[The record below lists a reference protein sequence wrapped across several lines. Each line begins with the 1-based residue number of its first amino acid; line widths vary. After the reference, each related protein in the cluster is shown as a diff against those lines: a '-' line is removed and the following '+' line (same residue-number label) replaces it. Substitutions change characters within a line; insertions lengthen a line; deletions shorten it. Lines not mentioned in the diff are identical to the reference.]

1 MEPTHTHSTKA
12 NEAHRVSGFSQLRR
26 ANVYFNRNL
35 SWHATVLTRIFP
47 LFSKNSRKQPT
58 QTLGGKAKKKSQSLW
73 SYTQISDVLTQTGRV
88 GNMLPGLPP
97 KKEPSAANRRKCLVW
112 LILEPEDRSF
122 LFFLGFLLDLTES
135 LNQRKSAK

>member
-26 ANVYFNRNL
+26 ANVYLNRNP

-88 GNMLPGLPP
+88 GNMLPGRPP
-97 KKEPSAANRRKCLVW
+97 KKNLLQPIVVNVWCGSSWNRR
-112 LILEPEDRSF
+112 IDH
-122 LFFLGFLLDLTES
+122 FFLGGLSPRLD
-135 LNQRKSAK
+135 